1 MQIKCDNTQPHNTP
15 TTHTQ
20 HHNTHEYSPV
30 AINTEDHTSSAT
42 VVVGDFLVAIGSSEA
57 SFTERVG
64 VPSSS
69 DEEQAESVWRLKRAY
84 LRPRARGP
92 NSFAQSK
99 SASLQAVVL
108 VATHEE
114 RAEHP
119 LQDLWTAAKLG
130 AWRSGFGW
138 MRCCF
143 VAMPSGLAS
152 PMRRFAMAGPS

>member
-1 MQIKCDNTQPHNTP
+1 MERRRKRPSLAECLVFRNNSDSSTRLHRHPIAQCHPKKASSRKQHRNTNKKSNPQENTKKHQRPSNMQPLLHP
-15 TTHTQ
+15 
-20 HHNTHEYSPV
+20 
-30 AINTEDHTSSAT
+30 SAT
-42 VVVGDFLVAIGSSEA
+42 VVGDFLVAIGSSEA

-69 DEEQAESVWRLKRAY
+69 DEEQAESV
-84 LRPRARGP
+84 
-92 NSFAQSK
+92 
-99 SASLQAVVL
+99 
-108 VATHEE
+108 
-114 RAEHP
+114 
-119 LQDLWTAAKLG
+119 WTAAKLG

>member
-1 MQIKCDNTQPHNTP
+1 MQ
-15 TTHTQ
+15 
-20 HHNTHEYSPV
+20 
-30 AINTEDHTSSAT
+30 
-42 VVVGDFLVAIGSSEA
+42 
-57 SFTERVG
+57 
-64 VPSSS
+64 
-69 DEEQAESVWRLKRAY
+69 
-84 LRPRARGP
+84 PRARGP

-152 PMRRFAMAGPS
+152 PMRRFAMAGPSWLATRTLDASDTSDAFREATQTSRPPPSAPRAAAAPAGPFRRTRRKPRPPRRARRRVFDCTLNWVRLDPSPAECDGKRDPQ